1 MRVMVTGGRGRL
13 GRTVVQ
19 VLHERGHAVV
29 SVDRAGAETAPE
41 ATTDD
46 EPRFRAVDLQ
56 QRDALR
62 ALVAE
67 ERPEAIV
74 HLAAI
79 AVPFSRP
86 EHEIFAVN
94 TSMAFQLMEAA
105 VDFGVARV
113 LAASSPTVLGYPRA
127 DWSPELLPLSEG
139 TPVMPDNAYALSK
152 VVVEETVRMFARSHP
167 DRLFGAFRPCYVIA
181 PEEWAGA
188 PTQQGHTIVDRLR
201 DPRLSAVAL
210 FNYLDA
216 RDAAAF
222 IDTWLTADVPNG
234 QCYFVGAPDALAT
247 RPLADLLPVTRGYD
261 KAICA
266 PLTGTLPAFDSARAA
281 DELGWRAQRTW
292 RTELDPQTT
301 ADIDAAGSSA
311 DRRFG
316 DHTEQDVSRLP
327 GAAGQKERTTA

>member
-1 MRVMVTGGRGRL
+1 MRVIVTGGRGRL

-19 VLHERGHAVV
+19 VLHERGHDVV
-29 SVDRAGAETAPE
+29 SVDRDETAPGGE
-41 ATTDD
+41 Q
-46 EPRFRAVDLQ
+46 PRFRAVDLQ

-62 ALVAE
+62 ALIAE

-127 DWSPELLPLSEG
+127 DWTPEILPLSES

-181 PEEWAGA
+181 PEEWKGA
-188 PTQQGHTIVDRLR
+188 LTQQGHTIADRLT

-222 IDTWLTADVPNG
+222 IDAWLTADVDNG
-234 QCYFVGAPDALAT
+234 QCYFVGAADALAT
-247 RPLADLLPVTRGYD
+247 RPLADLLPATRGYD
-261 KAICA
+261 ESVCA
-266 PLTGTLPAFDSARAA
+266 PLTGTRPAFDSARAGT
-281 DELGWRAQRTW
+281 DLGWSAQRTW
-292 RTELDPQTT
+292 RTELDPQTI
-301 ADIDAAGSSA
+301 ADIDAAQRPAG
-311 DRRFG
+311 G
-316 DHTEQDVSRLP
+316 QVDHTEHDAPHPSV
-327 GAAGQKERTTA
+327 GAAHNERTTA

>member
-1 MRVMVTGGRGRL
+1 MRVIVTGGRGRL

-19 VLHERGHAVV
+19 VLHECGHDVV
-29 SVDRAGAETAPE
+29 SVDRDAPE
-41 ATTDD
+41 AAPGVDH
-46 EPRFRAVDLQ
+46 PRFRAVDLQ
-56 QRDALR
+56 QREALR

-67 ERPEAIV
+67 EQPEAIV

-94 TSMAFQLMEAA
+94 TTMAFQLMEAA
-105 VDFGVARV
+105 VDYGVARV

-127 DWSPELLPLSEG
+127 EWTPDVLPLSET

-167 DRLFGAFRPCYVIA
+167 DRLFGVFRPCYVIA
-181 PEEWAGA
+181 PEEWEGA
-188 PTQQGHTIVDRLR
+188 LTQQGHTIADRLT

-222 IDTWLTADVPNG
+222 IDAWLTAEVENG
-234 QCYFVGAPDALAT
+234 QCYFVGAADALAA
-247 RPLADLLPVTRGYD
+247 RPLADLLPATRGYD
-261 KAICA
+261 ETVCA
-266 PLTGTLPAFDSARAA
+266 PLVGTLPAFDSARAA
-281 DELGWRAQRTW
+281 ADLGWRAQRSW
-292 RTELDPQTT
+292 RTELDPQTI
-301 ADIDAAGSSA
+301 ADIDVA
-311 DRRFG
+311 
-316 DHTEQDVSRLP
+316 V
-327 GAAGQKERTTA
+327 QKERTTA